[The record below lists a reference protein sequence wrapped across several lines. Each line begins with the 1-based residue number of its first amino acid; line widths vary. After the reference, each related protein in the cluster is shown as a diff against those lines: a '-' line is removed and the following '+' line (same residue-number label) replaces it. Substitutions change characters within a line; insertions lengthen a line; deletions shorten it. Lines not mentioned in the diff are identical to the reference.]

1 MNTFTINLR
10 HPQPESRPAFTN
22 ILTSLQRPDYQLLKW
37 RAEDVVAGSEAAK
50 LLGAPL
56 EEGEGLYT
64 ELQKT
69 YVDKTADS
77 RV

>member
-1 MNTFTINLR
+1 M
-10 HPQPESRPAFTN
+10 
-22 ILTSLQRPDYQLLKW
+22 
-37 RAEDVVAGSEAAK
+37 VAGSEAAK

-69 YVDKTADS
+69 YVEGTAES

>member
-37 RAEDVVAGSEAAK
+37 RAEDVVAEAAK
-50 LLGAPL
+50 LLGASL

-69 YVDKTADS
+69 YVEKTADS